1 MSATWAPA
9 VQARQPLY
17 FTEVFVGILATS
29 GSFTRYAV
37 TEELTGQLASELPER
52 LARHS
57 FRDIDDTADERSFGW
72 VCLEDWLDSFW
83 RAAPPEKAH
92 YMAFSL
98 RLDTRRV
105 PPAVFK
111 KHFQLAI
118 KAEKEAMKESGK
130 AFITKDR
137 KQELKDQVMLKL
149 RSRSLPIPA
158 VFDAVWNL
166 RANQVYLATTN
177 SKVRNLFEDHFAASF
192 GLTLEPLTPYFLA
205 RRIVDASRHSLLD
218 ELEPSPFAAG

>member
-1 MSATWAPA
+1 M
-9 VQARQPLY
+9 
-17 FTEVFVGILATS
+17 GILAAS

-37 TEELTGQLASELPER
+37 VEELTGQLAAELHER

-72 VCLEDWLDSFW
+72 VCLDDWLDSFW

-92 YMAFSL
+92 YLAFSL

-111 KHFQLAI
+111 KHFLLAV
-118 KAEKEAMKESGK
+118 KAEKEAMKETGK
-130 AFITKDR
+130 SFITKDR
-137 KQELKDQVMLKL
+137 KSEIKDQVMLKL
-149 RSRSLPIPA
+149 RTRFLPIPA

-166 RANQVYLATTN
+166 RSNRVYLATTN
-177 SKVRNLFEDHFAASF
+177 SKVRVMFEEHFAMSF
-192 GLTLEPLTPYFLA
+192 GLNLELLTPYFLA
-205 RRIVDASRHSLLD
+205 LRTVDKSRHALLD
-218 ELEPSPFAAG
+218 DLEPSPFAAR

>member
-1 MSATWAPA
+1 
-9 VQARQPLY
+9 
-17 FTEVFVGILATS
+17 VGILSSS

-37 TEELTGQLASELPER
+37 LEELTGQLTAELPER

-57 FRDIDDTADERSFGW
+57 FRDIDNTTDERSFGW
-72 VCLEDWLDSFW
+72 VCLDDWLDSFW

-92 YMAFSL
+92 YLAFSL

-111 KHFQLAI
+111 KHFLLAV
-118 KAEKEAMKESGK
+118 KAEKESLKEAGRT
-130 AFITKDR
+130 FITKDR

-149 RSRSLPIPA
+149 RSRFLPIPA

-166 RANQVYLATTN
+166 RSNRVYLATTN
-177 SKVRNLFEDHFAASF
+177 SKVRNLFEDHFVASF
-192 GLTLEPLTPYFLA
+192 GLNLEPLTPYFLA
-205 RRIVDASRHSLLD
+205 RRTVDASRHAMLD
-218 ELEPSPFAAG
+218 DLEPSAFAAP